1 MDNLTSGHMSTQ
13 QGIRGHSAGD
23 VFPYVIVA
31 VGTPDELR
39 WHITGMGIAI
49 GDSVWRTYAAAHNFA
64 LHYKDQDRLR
74 RA

>member
-31 VGTPDELR
+31 VGTPDELS
-39 WHITGMGIAI
+39 WHITGMGLAI
-49 GDSVWRTYAAAHNFA
+49 GDCTWSSYYYAHKVA
-64 LHYKDQDRLR
+64 LNYKDQDRLR